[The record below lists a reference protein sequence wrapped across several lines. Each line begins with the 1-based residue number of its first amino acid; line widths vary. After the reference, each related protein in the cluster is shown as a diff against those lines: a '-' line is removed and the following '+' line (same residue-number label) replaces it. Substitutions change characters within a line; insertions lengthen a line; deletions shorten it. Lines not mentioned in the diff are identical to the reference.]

1 MPLGAS
7 TIPELRLVRLQKLI
21 EMFMMSPTL
30 LLSKLFAETPSES
43 DTIKWEAMVGT
54 RGMTPFVAPGA
65 KAPQVEPVGVSQH
78 TATAAFWK
86 EKMYLDEVFLNN
98 LRKPGTTQEHWSAKN
113 LLARNLKMM
122 RDRCDRRKEWM
133 YAKMIT
139 AGSMTYSDMK
149 GIIHSVDYGIPSAQQ
164 VTLAAS
170 RLWSTGAN
178 RNAVEDIFDAKLV
191 LQNSVG
197 AELNYAL
204 FTTEVL
210 KYLIFDPGIQ
220 TLLSKSNFGQGD
232 LFASPVKVLGNL
244 LDIDNMILYNE
255 QYQLKAWLTAVVTG
269 GSTTSISVDDAT
281 DFEIGGTL
289 RFHDISA
296 DTYEEETISG
306 VDVAAGTITV
316 STAPTASFK
325 ATEDQ
330 VTMTRKFLPTDQFT
344 MFADNVQGTKI
355 AEFFNAPFGLTR
367 TRGMK
372 VDSKDEWDPE
382 GTWIR
387 VQNKGLPVLY
397 QRDGVY
403 ILTVA

>member
-1 MPLGAS
+1 MPRGAS
-7 TIPELRLVRLQKLI
+7 DIPELRLVVLQKLI
-21 EMFMMSPTL
+21 EMFMMSPSLVLTG
-30 LLSKLFAETPSES
+30 LFGSIPAES
-43 DTIKWEAMVGT
+43 DTIKWEGMTGT

-65 KAPQVEPVGVSQH
+65 KAPQVEPVGISQH

-98 LRKPGTTQEHWSAKN
+98 LRQPGTTQTYWTAKN
-113 LLARNLKMM
+113 ILARNLKMM
-122 RDRCDRRKEWM
+122 RNRCDRRKEWM
-133 YAKMIT
+133 FSKMIT
-139 AGSMTYSDMK
+139 AGSFSYTDMK
-149 GIIHSVDYGIPSAQQ
+149 GIRLSVDYGIPSSQI

-220 TLLSKSNFGQGD
+220 TLLKKSAFGNGD
-232 LFASPVKVLGNL
+232 LFARPVAVLGNL
-244 LDIDNMILYNE
+244 LNIPNMILYDE
-255 QYQLKAWLTAVVTG
+255 QYQLKAWLTAAVTG
-269 GSTTSISVDDAT
+269 ASTTTVYVDDAT
-281 DFEIGGTL
+281 DFEVGGTL

-296 DTYEEETISG
+296 DTYEDETISA
-306 VDVAAGTITV
+306 VDVDAGTITV

-325 ATEDQ
+325 SGEDC
-330 VTMTRKFLPTDQFT
+330 VTMTKKFLPTNKFVL
-344 MFADNVQGTKI
+344 FADNVQGTRI
-355 AEFFNAPFGLTR
+355 AEFMEAPFGLTR
-367 TRGMK
+367 SRGIK
-372 VDSKDEWDPE
+372 VDSNNEWDPE
-382 GTWIR
+382 GMWIR

-397 QRDGVY
+397 QKDGVY

>member
-1 MPLGAS
+1 MPRGAS
-7 TIPELRLVRLQKLI
+7 DIPELRLVRLQRLI
-21 EMFMMSPTL
+21 EMFMMSPSL
-30 LLSKLFAETPSES
+30 VLSKLWGEIPAES
-43 DTIKWEAMVGT
+43 DSIKWEGMIGT

-65 KAPQVEPVGVSQH
+65 KAPQVEPVGISQH
-78 TATAAFWK
+78 SATAAFWK

-98 LRKPGTTQEHWSAKN
+98 LRRPGTTQQHWAAKN
-113 LLARNLKMM
+113 MLARNLKMM
-122 RDRCDRRKEWM
+122 RNRCDRRKEWM

-139 AGSMTYSDMK
+139 AGSFTYTDMK
-149 GIIHSVDYGIPSAQQ
+149 GIRFTVDYGIPSNQI

-178 RNAVEDIFDAKLV
+178 ANIVEDIFDAKLAV
-191 LQNSVG
+191 RNSVG

-204 FTTEVL
+204 LTTEVL
-210 KYLIFDPGIQ
+210 KYMFLNTSIQ
-220 TLLSKSNFGQGD
+220 TLLKKSAFGNGD
-232 LFASPVKVLGNL
+232 LFARPVAVLSNL
-244 LDIDNMILYNE
+244 LNIDNMILYDE
-255 QYQLKAWLTAVVTG
+255 QYQLKAWLTAAVTG
-269 GSTTSISVDDAT
+269 GSTTTIYVDDAT
-281 DFEIGGTL
+281 DFEVGGVL

-296 DTYEEETISG
+296 DTWEEETISA
-306 VDVAAGTITV
+306 VDVDAGTITV

-325 ATEDQ
+325 ASEDC
-330 VTMTRKFLPTDQFT
+330 VTMTKKFLPTDKFV
-344 MFADNVQGTKI
+344 MFSDSVQGTKI

-372 VDSKDEWDPE
+372 VDSHPEWDPE
-382 GTWIR
+382 GMWIR

>member
-1 MPLGAS
+1 MPRGAS
-7 TIPELRLVRLQKLI
+7 DIPELRLVRLQKLI
-21 EMFMMSPTL
+21 EMFMMPPSL
-30 LLSKLFAETPSES
+30 VLSKLWGSMPAES
-43 DTIKWEAMVGT
+43 DTIKWEGMIGN

-65 KAPQVEPVGVSQH
+65 KAPSVEPPGISQH
-78 TATAAFWK
+78 TATAAFFK

-98 LRKPGTTQEHWSAKN
+98 LRQPGTTQTYWSAKN

-122 RDRCDRRKEWM
+122 RNRCDRRKEWM
-133 YAKMIT
+133 FAKMIT
-139 AGSMTYSDMK
+139 AGAMTYTDMK
-149 GIIHSVDYGIPSAQQ
+149 GIRMSVQYGIPTNQV

-178 RNAVEDIFDAKLV
+178 ANIVEDIFDAKLAV
-191 LQNSVG
+191 RNSVG

-204 FTTEVL
+204 LTTEVL
-210 KYLIFDPGIQ
+210 KYMFLSTTIQ
-220 TLLSKSNFGQGD
+220 SLLKKSAFGAGD
-232 LFASPVKVLGNL
+232 LFARPAVVLGNL
-244 LDIDNMILYNE
+244 LHIDNFIVYDE
-255 QYQLKAWLTAVVTG
+255 QYQLKAWLTAAVTG

-281 DFEIGGTL
+281 DFEVGGTL

-296 DTYEEETISG
+296 NTWEDETISA
-306 VDVAAGTITV
+306 VDVDAGTITV

-325 ATEDQ
+325 ATEDC
-330 VTMTRKFLPTDQFT
+330 VTMTKKFLPLDKIV

-355 AEFFNAPFGLTR
+355 AEWMEAPFGLTR

-372 VDSKDEWDPE
+372 VDSHPEWDPE

>member
-7 TIPELRLVRLQKLI
+7 EIPELRLVRLQKLI

-30 LLSKLFAETPSES
+30 LLSKLFSEMPAES

-113 LLARNLKMM
+113 QLARNLKMM

-133 YAKMIT
+133 YSKMIT
-139 AGSMTYSDMK
+139 AGAMDYTDMK

-164 VTLAAS
+164 VTLAAG

-220 TLLSKSNFGQGD
+220 TLLKKSAFGSGD

-255 QYQLKAWLTAVVTG
+255 QYQLKAWLTAAVTG

-281 DFEIGGTL
+281 DFEVGGTL

-296 DTYEEETISG
+296 DTYEEETISA

-325 ATEDQ
+325 SGEDQ
-330 VTMTRKFLPTDQFT
+330 VTMTRKFLPIDQFT

-367 TRGMK
+367 SRGMK

-382 GTWIR
+382 RTWIR